1 MIKLPKRN
9 EKELIDRLIKTG
21 LKKNTAKTLLY
32 LAEEDEAKSREIES
46 HTSLRQPEISVA
58 VRELR
63 NRNWISKR
71 EINKEGRG
79 RPQHSY
85 KLKKPLADIMNE
97 IQDKE
102 MDKVREIEE
111 NLESMKKIVEG

>member
-9 EKELIDRLIKTG
+9 EKELIDRLMKTG

-32 LAEEDEAKSREIES
+32 LAEKDEAKSREIES
-46 HTSLRQPEISVA
+46 HTTLRQPEISVA

-63 NRNWISKR
+63 DRKWISKR

-85 KLKKPLADIMNE
+85 KLKKPLRQIMNE
-97 IQDKE
+97 IQENE
-102 MDKVREIEE
+102 MDKVRDIEE